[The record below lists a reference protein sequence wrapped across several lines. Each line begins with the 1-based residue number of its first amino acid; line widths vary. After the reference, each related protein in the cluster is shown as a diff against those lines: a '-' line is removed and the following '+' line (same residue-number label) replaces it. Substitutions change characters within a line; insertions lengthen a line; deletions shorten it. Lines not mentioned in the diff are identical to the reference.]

1 MKTLRSIVLALG
13 LSLAAGTAFG
23 APVLKA
29 DITVSAP
36 VVTVGDMFEDAGV
49 LAEQPLFRS
58 PLPGTTGN
66 VSLAAIRS
74 ATARIGLTRFD
85 LNGLSQVRVSRAA
98 AIVDHDLLAGL
109 IAEDLR
115 NRGILGDGMS
125 ANTLFATPVD
135 TFSVATS
142 GVPARLDN
150 LRYLPGN
157 GTFSARFQLAGV
169 DRPLDI
175 SGSIEISIEAPHLLA
190 GLPAGTVLRP
200 EHIVMRPLPIQQADV
215 QGVAAL
221 DQLVGMAL
229 NRQSRDGMLLRASDV
244 SVPLAVAKNDLVT
257 IYYRQGPM
265 TLTVK
270 GQAVTSAA
278 EGAPLQVLN
287 LVSRRVI
294 SATVVAPGAVEVTA
308 APVTLAGL

>member
-1 MKTLRSIVLALG
+1 MKTLRSIAIA
-13 LSLAAGTAFG
+13 LSLTLSTGAVMA
-23 APVLKA
+23 APVLRA
-29 DITVSAP
+29 DVTVSAP

-49 LAEQPLFRS
+49 MAEQPLFRS

-66 VSLAAIRS
+66 VDLAAIRS
-74 ATARIGLTRFD
+74 ATARIGLTRFEV
-85 LNGLSQVRVSRAA
+85 NGVSQVRVSRAA
-98 AIVDHDLLAGL
+98 AIVDHELLAGL

-115 NRGILGDGMS
+115 GRGILGAGMS
-125 ANTLFATPVD
+125 TDTLFSTPVAPIK
-135 TFSVATS
+135 VAT
-142 GVPARLDN
+142 GDAPARLES

-157 GTFSARFQLAGV
+157 GTFSARFRLAGIE
-169 DRPLDI
+169 RPLDL
-175 SGSIEISIEAPHLLA
+175 SGNIEISIEAPHLVG

-200 EHIVMRPLPIQQADV
+200 EHIVMRPLPLRQADA
-215 QGVAAL
+215 QGIASI

-257 IYYRQGPM
+257 IYYRQGPL

-278 EGAPLQVLN
+278 AGAPLQVLN

-294 SATVVAPGAVEVTA
+294 SATVVAPGAVEVST

>member
-1 MKTLRSIVLALG
+1 MTLLRTIALALS
-13 LSLAAGTAFG
+13 LSLPASMALA

-29 DITVSAP
+29 QVTVADP
-36 VVTVGDMFEDAGV
+36 VVTVGDMFDDAG
-49 LAEQPLFRS
+49 LFAEKPLFRA
-58 PLPGTTGN
+58 PLPGTTGQVDLN
-66 VSLAAIRS
+66 AIRA
-74 ATARIGLTRFD
+74 ATARIGMIDFST
-85 LNGLSQVRVSRAA
+85 NGLTQIAVSRAA
-98 AIVDHDLLAGL
+98 EVVDQDLLASL

-115 NRGILGDGMS
+115 HRGILGDTMS
-125 ANTLFATPVD
+125 ANMLFSNPVD
-135 TFSVATS
+135 TIKVAT
-142 GVPARLDN
+142 GDIPARLDN

-157 GTFSARFQLAGV
+157 GTFSARFVLAGLE
-169 DRPLDI
+169 RPLDV
-175 SGSIEISIEAPHLLA
+175 SGTIEINIEAPHLVA

-200 EHIVMRPLPIQQADV
+200 DHIVMRPVPIQQADA
-215 QGVAAL
+215 QGVASI

-244 SVPLAVAKNDLVT
+244 SQPLAVAKNDLVT

-270 GQAVTSAA
+270 GQAVT
-278 EGAPLQVLN
+278 GAPAGSPLQVLN

-294 SATVVAPGAVEVTA
+294 SATVVAPGAVAVST